1 MNRNHRILIV
11 DDNEAIHRDI
21 RSILVG
27 PEFLDDKETMA
38 LEMEL
43 FDDGGAIV
51 PAVASGADS
60 YGIDDAY
67 QGEDA
72 IEIVRRAA
80 NDHNP
85 YSLVFMDVRMPPGL
99 DGVETIKKIWEDC
112 PDVQMVICTAYSD
125 YSWDEIVAN
134 FGRTDKLLFLKKPF
148 DTTALRQIV
157 FAMTEKWQLEQ
168 TVQRLT
174 GAAVTAED
182 GSPAQPASP
191 E

>member
-1 MNRNHRILIV
+1 MNCNHRILIV

-27 PEFLDDKETMA
+27 PDFAEDKETLA
-38 LEMEL
+38 LEQEI
-43 FDDGGAIV
+43 FDNEA
-51 PAVASGADS
+51 ASTEAAAPHVEQ

-72 IEIVRRAA
+72 IEIVRQAA
-80 NDHNP
+80 RDSNA

-157 FAMTEKWQLEQ
+157 FAMTEKWRLEQ
-168 TVQRLT
+168 TVRRLSDGT
-174 GAAVTAED
+174 DTAGNAAPSHSD
-182 GSPAQPASP
+182 SP